1 MRPFCDFQTLCEKS
15 TKSKMREFELHI
27 LFIECVSERKWALI
41 CKVTLRYVLFH
52 ANQMEARKL

>member
-1 MRPFCDFQTLCEKS
+1 
-15 TKSKMREFELHI
+15 MREFELHI